1 MALQYRVQW
10 NCTLTGRKLGILM
23 AWGPGVEK
31 WVEASHQ
38 NPELG
43 HVILSTRIRVPESL
57 TFVDHAIE
65 IEATQRVDLELGK
78 LVNQDDRSPGVEDPY
93 SSKGRG

>member
-1 MALQYRVQW
+1 MESHFDRPKAGYL
-10 NCTLTGRKLGILM
+10 NGM
-23 AWGPGVEK
+23 GPGAEK

-38 NPELG
+38 DPEPG
-43 HVILSTRIRVPESL
+43 PVISSTRIRVPESL

-65 IEATQRVDLELGK
+65 FEATQRVDLELGK

-93 SSKGRG
+93 